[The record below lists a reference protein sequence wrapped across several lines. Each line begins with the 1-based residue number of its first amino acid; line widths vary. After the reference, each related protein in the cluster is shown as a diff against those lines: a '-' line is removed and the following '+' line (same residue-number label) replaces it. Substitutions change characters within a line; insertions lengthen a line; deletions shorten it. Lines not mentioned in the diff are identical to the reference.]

1 MEKLRE
7 QQRLEKQ
14 DYSQKRIE
22 TETLTQKSVSFTL
35 SKQVANEA
43 MKEIKKQRQAL
54 IKEQKITLNIANE
67 YLENGAMFIKYGRQ
81 GKPKPMQV
89 FLY

>member
-1 MEKLRE
+1 MDKLRE

-67 YLENGAMFIKYGRQ
+67 YLANGAMFIKYGRQ